1 MVTGAK
7 ARIERASMAQISS
20 SIVAADEIEIIPVTR
35 PLSAT
40 VVVPGSKSITNRA
53 LLLAAMADGRSV
65 IEFVLI
71 SDDTR
76 RMVTA
81 LKALGFKIDVDEAAR
96 RITVVGRG
104 GEIPASSASLD
115 AGGAGT
121 AMRFLAGFLTLGRG
135 RYRLDGNARMRERPI
150 GALIDAMRTLGIE
163 VTSELG
169 NGCPPIMIDTT
180 ARAFAGGVGSID
192 ASLSSQFVSALLMPS
207 PLWRDGLRL
216 TATGD
221 TARPFI
227 EMTLSLMER
236 WGASSSIAGDEI
248 AVPGRQH
255 YRAMDFIVEPDAS
268 AASYFA
274 AAATLIGGTVT
285 LPGLTKS
292 SVQGDARFL
301 DVLEQMGAGVTWH
314 ADGVEVAGTGKL
326 VGVDVAMN
334 SMPDVVPT
342 LAAIAPFATTPTR
355 IRKVGFIRHHES
367 DRIRAIAT
375 ELQRLGAAVQEFDDG
390 LEILPSQLHP
400 AAVETY
406 DDHRIA
412 MAFAVTGLKQPGVR
426 IKNPGCV
433 AKTYPEFF
441 DDLRTFAADGIVNR

>member
-1 MVTGAK
+1 
-7 ARIERASMAQISS
+7 MA
-20 SIVAADEIEIIPVTR
+20 AAEIAITPLTR
-35 PLSAT
+35 RLAAA
-40 VVVPGSKSITNRA
+40 VRVPGSKSITNRA
-53 LLLAAMADGRSV
+53 LLLAALAHGRSV
-65 IEFVLI
+65 IDGVLI

-76 RMVTA
+76 RMASA
-81 LKALGFKIDVDEAAR
+81 LMALGFTVEVDEAAR
-96 RITVVGRG
+96 QIVVFGRG
-104 GEIPASSASLD
+104 GAIPASQANLD

-150 GALIDAMRTLGIE
+150 GALLDAMSALGVN

-169 NGCPPIMIDTT
+169 NRCPPIVIDTT
-180 ARAFAGGVGSID
+180 ANAFAGGVVTID
-192 ASLSSQFVSALLMPS
+192 ASLSSQFVSALLMPA

-227 EMTLSLMER
+227 EMTVRLMGQ
-236 WGASSSIAGDEI
+236 WGAASSIEGDSGEVI
-248 AVPGRQH
+248 VVPGGQRYH
-255 YRAMDFIVEPDAS
+255 AMDFTVEPDAT

-274 AAATLIGGTVT
+274 AAAALLGGTVIIH
-285 LPGLTKS
+285 GLTRT

-301 DVLEQMGAGVTWH
+301 DILEQMGARVVWH
-314 ADGVEVAGTGKL
+314 SASVEIVGTGQL
-326 VGVDVAMN
+326 NGIDVAMN

-342 LAAIAPFATTPTR
+342 LAAVAPFATSPTR

-367 DRIRAIAT
+367 DRIAALAT
-375 ELQRLGAAVQEFDDG
+375 ELRRLGAIVHEFDDG
-390 LEILPSQLHP
+390 LEILPSVLHP
-400 AAVETY
+400 AAIETY

-412 MAFAVTGLKQPGVR
+412 MAFAITGLKLPGVR
-426 IKNPGCV
+426 IENPACV

-441 DDLRTFAADGIVNR
+441 DDLARLHQNDE